1 MNKYSK
7 KLAYLLRHD
16 NTYSFDRFG
25 WRSVVDLILNHHY
38 TRMELETIVLNDDK
52 LRFEFSDDMNHIRA
66 CQGHS
71 IEVDVELLETCPPLV
86 LYHGTSTKSLASI
99 QQRGIHRGKRLYVHL
114 SETMNEAM
122 QVGCRHGNPV
132 VLQIDSQRMFEE
144 GCIFYRSRN
153 GVWLTDFIDV
163 KFILQI

>member
-71 IEVDVELLETCPPLV
+71 IEVDGVIGNMSSFSSISWDF
-86 LYHGTSTKSLASI
+86 HQITSFYST
-99 QQRGIHRGKRLYVHL
+99 
-114 SETMNEAM
+114 TW
-122 QVGCRHGNPV
+122 NP
-132 VLQIDSQRMFEE
+132 
-144 GCIFYRSRN
+144 
-153 GVWLTDFIDV
+153 
-163 KFILQI
+163 